1 MAKLSLVAASLLV
14 AGSLA
19 SSARRRAGRARP
31 AALRMGLADD
41 IKATVGANDGPC
53 GRKSTCPFCKRTK
66 ASLADLGIAAKIIEA
81 RARARASASI
91 ARARRRRRRRAAAR
105 RPRRVS
111 CRVCARLSRDRH
123 RARVFR
129 SSTRLM
135 RAPRSR
141 RRSWRSPA
149 SARLHAFIKGGISAV
164 TTTCRPPSRGK
175 QDMLS
180 ETSTRRRPEGG
191 LHK

>member
-19 SSARRRAGRARP
+19 FIGAAPRAGARAP

-41 IKATVGANDGPC
+41 IKATVGANDVTVYS
-53 GRKSTCPFCKRTK
+53 KSTCPFCKRTK

-81 RARARASASI
+81 RARASALLR
-91 ARARRRRRRRAAAR
+91 ARAGRRRRRAAAR

-123 RARVFR
+123 RARVFSQLNEVDEGAEIQATLLEITGQR
-129 SSTRLM
+129 TV
-135 RAPRSR
+135 PNV
-141 RRSWRSPA
+141 
-149 SARLHAFIKGGISAV
+149 FIKGQHLGGNDDMQAAIAS
-164 TTTCRPPSRGK
+164 GK
-175 QDMLS
+175 LQEML
-180 ETSTRRRPEGG
+180 
-191 LHK
+191 K